1 MILSL
6 LNKVAFFFLFFL
18 IAACSS
24 DTIFELQTPES
35 FPEFSIPE
43 DNIITQER
51 HELGRQLFGDTRL
64 SLDET
69 ISCKSCHKLEYAL
82 ADNVS
87 ISPGIDGKIGKRNT
101 PSLINVGYVP
111 LINKDGGVTRLDLQ
125 ALVPIED
132 EHEMGMSIVQLV
144 RRLESDDLYQEAAQK
159 SYGRNLD
166 AYVISRA
173 LATYVRTFIGGTSR
187 YDDYLAGNKIALSA
201 NEIKGKEIFNR
212 LLCNHCHSGILFTN
226 NKFENNGLYINYKD
240 LGRGQITL
248 KDSDYGKFRI
258 PSLRN
263 VALTA
268 PYMHDGSLSNLE
280 DVIRHYKSGGHQH
293 QNKSS
298 YIQPFKLSS
307 SDEKHLIS
315 FLQSLT
321 DSEFHY

>member
-1 MILSL
+1 MILSRSNTIVFFSLIL
-6 LNKVAFFFLFFL
+6 L
-18 IAACSS
+18 ISGCRS
-24 DTIFELQTPES
+24 DALFELQTPES
-35 FPEFSIPE
+35 FPNFPIPK
-43 DNIITQER
+43 DNLITQER
-51 HELGRQLFGDTRL
+51 YELGRQLFGDKRL

-132 EHEMGMSIVQLV
+132 EHEMGISIIQLIH
-144 RRLESDDLYQEAAQK
+144 RLEDDVVYQRAAQRA
-159 SYGRNLD
+159 YGRNLD

-187 YDDYLAGNKIALSA
+187 YDDYLEGNKIALTA
-201 NEIKGKEIFNR
+201 NEIKGNKIFKR
-212 LLCNHCHSGILFTN
+212 LQCDHCHSGILFTN
-226 NKFENNGLYINYKD
+226 NKFENNGLYFDYKD

-248 KDSDYGKFRI
+248 IESDHGKFRV

-268 PYMHDGSLSNLE
+268 PYMHDGSVSNIE

-298 YIQPFKLSS
+298 YIQSFELSS